1 MLAKLYILWIY
12 SKPNQCTLYNC
23 AGHASI
29 LCHCTGK
36 YNLIVSAGIT
46 AVAMYISSAAEVLV
60 YMCRS
65 YQEAS
70 SSSPSAAIFQF
81 NSHSITGVFST
92 TFFSI
97 TMTYT
102 HHLHYT

>member
-65 YQEAS
+65 GGLQLQT
-70 SSSPSAAIFQF
+70 ICC
-81 NSHSITGVFST
+81 H
-92 TFFSI
+92 FSI
-97 TMTYT
+97 QLPFYNRCI
-102 HHLHYT
+102 LNYVF